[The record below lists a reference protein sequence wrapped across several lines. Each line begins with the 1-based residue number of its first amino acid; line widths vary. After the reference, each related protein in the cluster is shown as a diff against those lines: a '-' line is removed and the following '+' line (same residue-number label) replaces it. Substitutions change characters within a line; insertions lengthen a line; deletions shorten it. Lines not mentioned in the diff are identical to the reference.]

1 MGKKQVFK
9 SEPNHLFK
17 DKFLVSL
24 EYMGRKWRIEEMDR
38 LSADGYRAAE
48 KFPVVVV
55 MDNIRS
61 RHNVG
66 AVFRTAD
73 GLLFDHLYLC
83 GITPCPPD
91 VGIHKTA
98 LGAEEV
104 VEWTYAEST
113 VEVLSMLRGR
123 GYLLL
128 TIEQTEGSIMLD
140 CISRHVDSDRPIA
153 LVLGNEVTGVDQKA
167 IDMCDLC
174 IEIPQHGTK
183 HSLNVSVAAGMV
195 MWEVYKLFGNTE

>member
-1 MGKKQVFK
+1 M
-9 SEPNHLFK
+9 
-17 DKFLVSL
+17 
-24 EYMGRKWRIEEMDR
+24 RR
-38 LSADGYRAAE
+38 LSPEGYKE
-48 KFPVVVV
+48 VQKTPVVVV

-66 AVFRTAD
+66 AIFRTAD
-73 GLLFDHLYLC
+73 GLLFEHLYLC

-104 VEWTYAEST
+104 VEWTYVADT
-113 VEVLSMLRGR
+113 TDVLDMLHNE

-140 CISRHVDSDRPIA
+140 RLYDEVDGTRPLA
-153 LVLGNEVTGVDQKA
+153 LVFGNEVTGVDQGA
-167 IDMCDLC
+167 IDLCDHC

-195 MWEVYKLFGNTE
+195 MWEVYKIMNRQGV

>member
-1 MGKKQVFK
+1 
-9 SEPNHLFK
+9 
-17 DKFLVSL
+17 
-24 EYMGRKWRIEEMDR
+24 MGRKWRIEEMHR
-38 LSADGYRAAE
+38 LSVDGYKAAN
-48 KFPVVVV
+48 KLPVVVV

-61 RHNVG
+61 KHNVG

-73 GLLFDHLYLC
+73 GLLFDHIYLC
-83 GITPCPPD
+83 GISPCPPD

-104 VEWTYAEST
+104 VAWSYAEQT
-113 VEVLSMLRGR
+113 TAVLRELKEK

-140 CISRHVDSDRPIA
+140 HLGESIDSSRPIA
-153 LVLGNEVTGVDQKA
+153 LVLGNEVTGVDQEA
-167 IDMCDLC
+167 IDMCDHC

-183 HSLNVSVAAGMV
+183 HSLNVSVAGGMV
-195 MWEVYKLFGNTE
+195 MWEVYKLFRH

>member
-1 MGKKQVFK
+1 M
-9 SEPNHLFK
+9 N
-17 DKFLVSL
+17 
-24 EYMGRKWRIEEMDR
+24 R
-38 LSADGYRAAE
+38 LTADGYKKVR
-48 KFPVVVV
+48 KLPIVVV

-73 GLLFDHLYLC
+73 GLLYDHLYLC

-91 VGIHKTA
+91 IGIHKTA

-104 VEWTYAEST
+104 VEWSYSSST
-113 VEVLSMLRGR
+113 TDVLSSLKSQ

-128 TIEQTEGSIMLD
+128 TIEQTEGSIMLNYLAEH
-140 CISRHVDSDRPIA
+140 ISDDRPIA
-153 LVLGNEVTGVDQKA
+153 LVLGNEVSGVEQDA
-167 IDMCDLC
+167 IDMCDHC

-183 HSLNVSVAAGMV
+183 HSFNVSVAGGMV
-195 MWEVYKLFGNTE
+195 MWEVYKLFHL